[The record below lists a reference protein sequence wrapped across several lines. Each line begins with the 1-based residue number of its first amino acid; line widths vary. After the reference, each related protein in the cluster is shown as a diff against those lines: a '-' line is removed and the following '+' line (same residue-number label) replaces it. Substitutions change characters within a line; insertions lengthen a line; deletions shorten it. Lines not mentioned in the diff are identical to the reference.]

1 MNPSYQETEVLE
13 EEIQEEN
20 TVVLQDSE
28 DAVEEVR
35 NITTLITSTKD
46 EEVEENIVSTFMGIS
61 MDEETF
67 YDTY

>member
-20 TVVLQDSE
+20 TVVLQYSE